1 LCQIAERHIID
12 SLKKVLPLLH
22 DSARVDCLNE
32 LSGTFLKLEKGPIE
46 WKHLSIAVTAGSY
59 AASAYAE
66 AKKINY
72 IHGIA
77 ESLSYKGEVE
87 SLSNNFPF

>member
-1 LCQIAERHIID
+1 M
-12 SLKKVLPLLH
+12 
-22 DSARVDCLNE
+22 DCLNE